1 MQNPLIAPLLLTV
14 LGLAAGC
21 AGSEFSGSG
30 GKASSSDAK
39 KAAKDGDKDPGKD
52 GDKTKAG
59 DKNGKDDKSK
69 DKSKGKDGKKG
80 KDGTSGGPGENGDKA
95 DGKDG
100 SGGDKDDGSV
110 DVDAATNDTVINED
124 GKTVRCLRRPVDVKI
139 MFIMDITGSM
149 APSIELVKA
158 NVAQFASQVAS
169 IDFGTKD
176 VKVASVSVGGIAFK
190 DVAAEQGLIPLGA
203 PASLA
208 SQVGGLQAMGGGDGT
223 EGGMLA
229 LRTGL
234 EQLKLS
240 GAAPD
245 HDLVPVTILITDNF
259 GHDGEGGGGEMTG
272 GFPGGSPFD
281 PFGGGGLP
289 PSARNCSPDWAPLQ
303 ALFNDPA
310 MDLLL
315 MYDASPNGTG
325 APAPGLGGKFGGFG
339 GFGAQPCPPYLD
351 AGQQPAK
358 QWEDV
363 RQRWQASHKDS
374 VVPGRG
380 FGFPFTA
387 EALVTALPEDLKR
400 SFKACE

>member
-14 LGLAAGC
+14 LGLGAGC
-21 AGSEFSGSG
+21 SGSEFAG
-30 GKASSSDAK
+30 GGGAAATSAAK
-39 KAAKDGDKDPGKD
+39 KSAKDGDTGKD
-52 GDKTKAG
+52 GDKTTAGGG
-59 DKNGKDDKSK
+59 DKNGKD

-80 KDGTSGGPGENGDKA
+80 KDGTTGGPG
-95 DGKDG
+95 GKSGGKSG
-100 SGGDKDDGSV
+100 SGDDKNDGSV
-110 DVDAATNDTVINED
+110 DVDAANDVVINED

-158 NVAQFASQVAS
+158 NVAQFATQVAS

-208 SQVGGLQAMGGGDGT
+208 SQVGGLQALGGGDGT

-234 EQLKLS
+234 EQLKIS
-240 GAAPD
+240 GASSPD
-245 HDLVPVTILITDNF
+245 HDLVPITILITDNF

-281 PFGGGGLP
+281 PFGGGGVP

-310 MDLLL
+310 MNLLL
-315 MYDASPNGTG
+315 MYDASPNG
-325 APAPGLGGKFGGFG
+325 PAAAVGGRFG

-351 AGQQPAK
+351 AGQYPAK

-387 EALVTALPEDLKR
+387 DALVSALPQDLKR